1 MYEEQSSKI
10 LCFFFDN
17 TLFESPIPVFH
28 MVKTMISRQ
37 GMQRSFSHGAVAPR
51 PCIATGKGV
60 GKKTE
65 KVGFTPCGSILSFLG
80 FVTASLCNILLEQ
93 ETVQFGSD
101 KFAILTIHSSL
112 YKQDTQIP
120 LNT

>member
-1 MYEEQSSKI
+1 
-10 LCFFFDN
+10 
-17 TLFESPIPVFH
+17 
-28 MVKTMISRQ
+28 MISRQ
-37 GMQRSFSHGAVAPR
+37 GMRRSFSHGAVAPR

-60 GKKTE
+60 GKKID

-112 YKQDTQIP
+112 YKQDAQVP

>member
-1 MYEEQSSKI
+1 M
-10 LCFFFDN
+10 
-17 TLFESPIPVFH
+17 
-28 MVKTMISRQ
+28 R
-37 GMQRSFSHGAVAPR
+37 RSFSHGAVAPR

-60 GKKTE
+60 GKKID

-101 KFAILTIHSSL
+101 KFWGLQSKNLLLMRPLVLIHENL
-112 YKQDTQIP
+112 
-120 LNT
+120 